1 MEPIILLVVWW
12 VPCFEPMTI
21 KDAMLKQLL
30 HYVKGTQV
38 FHKDDLITAIK
49 EHNLI
54 FANDI
59 RLIADE
65 SFLKLEFDDIELTL
79 ELIWREDGPRSTLEN
94 IRFCE

>member
-1 MEPIILLVVWW
+1 
-12 VPCFEPMTI
+12 MTV
-21 KDAMLKQLL
+21 KESLRKQLEY
-30 HYVKGTQV
+30 YVKGIQV
-38 FHKDDLITAIK
+38 FHKEGLIEAIK

-65 SFLKLEFDDIELTL
+65 SFLKIEFDDEEITF
-79 ELIWREDGPRSTLEN
+79 ELIWKENGPCSTLED

>member
-21 KDAMLKQLL
+21 KEGLRRQLE

-38 FHKDDLITAIK
+38 FCKEDLISAIR
-49 EHNLI
+49 EHNII
-54 FANDI
+54 FANNI

-65 SFLKLEFDDIELTL
+65 SFLKIEFDDEEITL
-79 ELIWREDGPRSTLEN
+79 ELIWREDGPRSTLID
-94 IRFCE
+94 IREYG